1 MISRTSNFDP
11 DPVEN
16 VSKLNFVLEFDSCAP
31 EFQITK
37 SLLVVVVAAA
47 AADDDDVTLNHC
59 TEKISSENDFRNPP
73 SIHSAIRPFLQ
84 RSLGFSFMRAPPVPG
99 RRASEKISSKTPQN
113 IF

>member
-16 VSKLNFVLEFDSCAP
+16 VSKLNFVLEFDSSAP

-37 SLLVVVVAAA
+37 SLLVVVV